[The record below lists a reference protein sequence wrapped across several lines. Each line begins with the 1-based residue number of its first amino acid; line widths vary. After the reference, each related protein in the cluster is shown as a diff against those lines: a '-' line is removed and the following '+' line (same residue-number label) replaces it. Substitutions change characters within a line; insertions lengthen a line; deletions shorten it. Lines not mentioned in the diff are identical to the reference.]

1 MVQTLT
7 LGFQQKCQFIEV
19 YGSNSYLGV
28 PTQWAIEDSQEE
40 ENVAAQEGDLEA
52 DLVPML

>member
-1 MVQTLT
+1 MVPTLT

-19 YGSNSYLGV
+19 YGSNPYLGV

-40 ENVAAQEGDLEA
+40 ENVTAQERDLEA
-52 DLVPML
+52 DLVSML